1 MANEPEEL
9 FAKVSQWELIKREMD
24 AAREARGGDA
34 PVTDTSVAADTRT
47 SSAARDAPER
57 DVDFVY
63 VIYGV
68 FPDLSPKVSF
78 RRTVAAAQ
86 NTRKVIKCPHC
97 SGRLTDVDVS
107 TRVELY
113 RRSEKRN
120 VACQIYRKCGHCH
133 KEVGI
138 NIV

>member
-1 MANEPEEL
+1 MVWRMANEYEEP
-9 FAKVSQWELIKREMD
+9 FAKVSQWEMIKREMD
-24 AAREARGGDA
+24 AAREACGGDA
-34 PVTDTSVAADTRT
+34 PVTDTRT
-47 SSAARDAPER
+47 DSAARDAPENY
-57 DVDFVY
+57 VDFVY

-78 RRTVAAAQ
+78 RLTGAAAQ